1 MPQTDQR
8 KLTPERRSEI
18 ARMGGL
24 AGGGKRGTR
33 ARFTEAQ
40 RNKIR
45 SDNLAKG
52 RLVRHQPAPAA
63 PALVIVP
70 ASPVQLYRTEKAAF
84 QARQAARLA
93 EAEVVYQA
101 MLEREAAW
109 RKGGRPK
116 LTCGKAQRK
125 RDPANALLEALE
137 SVHG

>member
-18 ARMGGL
+18 ARMGGI
-24 AGGGKRGTR
+24 ANGQQRNSR

-52 RLVRHQPAPAA
+52 RAVRHTKPEPAPAVL
-63 PALVIVP
+63 PVP
-70 ASPVQLYRTEKAAF
+70 VTSAAMELYRFERAAF
-84 QARQAARLA
+84 KARQEAVLA
-93 EAEVVYQA
+93 EAKAVFVAQI
-101 MLEREAAW
+101 EAAKAN
-109 RKGGRPK
+109 RNAGRPK
-116 LTCGKAQRK
+116 KPVVR
-125 RDPANALLEALE
+125 RDPANALLDALE